1 MYEQEIRIMESFEII
16 SGVIQGL
23 LLNFV
28 ASVVI
33 CRLYKWSLTS
43 DNKFNERNQ
52 ILLSSL
58 QKNNDFV
65 SFHIYWDHD
74 NHIS

>member
-1 MYEQEIRIMESFEII
+1 MYEQEIRIMECFEII

-23 LLNFV
+23 LLYFV
-28 ASVVI
+28 ASAVI

-43 DNKFNERNQ
+43 DNKFNKRNQ

-58 QKNNDFV
+58 QKNNYFV
-65 SFHIYWDHD
+65 SFHVYWAHD
-74 NHIS
+74 NDIS